1 MVDWESNA
9 EGKEGKGEPRFWSKG
24 HEERRSPGV
33 EHISGIGMCALEAL
47 KGDCLCIDLLL
58 SQMRHERWLQ
68 MRKSLGMG
76 ILY

>member
-1 MVDWESNA
+1 M
-9 EGKEGKGEPRFWSKG
+9 
-24 HEERRSPGV
+24 

-47 KGDCLCIDLLL
+47 KGNCLCIDSLL